1 MPVIVLTD
9 ITLRNLKPV
18 PGKQVT
24 YIDRSLKGFG
34 VRISENGARSY
45 VLTYGANRQRIK
57 LGDVGILKLADARQK
72 AKNILAER
80 QLGVHVSIRS
90 PTYQDALQSF
100 LDAKQTS
107 CKPRTH
113 YDYTRLLNR
122 HGFGQ
127 ERLSGI
133 SPHDIHRKLDNLPP
147 SERAH
152 AQAAL
157 AIFFRFCLRRHYV
170 EKNPLDRLERL
181 PKRTSRSR
189 ILSDDE
195 IKAVWNASSGMF
207 GDIVKLCLLTG
218 QRRSEIAH
226 LTTEMIDSHSSLM
239 TFPAEFTKNRRE
251 HAFPFDHMT
260 SDVLRAAL
268 SRRSDQQSP
277 YLFPARK
284 TWRKKATVYNAW
296 NKDKPLLDT
305 ASGVTDWVLHDLRRT
320 LSSNWAALSIPLEV
334 TEKYLNHISGSTSGV
349 AGIYN
354 RHTYLPEMRDA
365 VKKWEM
371 RIQSILARDP

>member
-24 YIDRSLKGFG
+24 YIDRTLKGFG

-45 VLTYGANRQRIK
+45 VLTYGPNRQRIK

-80 QLGVHVSIRS
+80 QLGVHVSLRS
-90 PTYQDALQSF
+90 PTYQDALNTF
-100 LDAKQTS
+100 LDAKEKG
-107 CKPRTH
+107 CKPRTV
-113 YDYTRLLNR
+113 YDYKRLLNR
-122 HGFGQ
+122 YGFGQ
-127 ERLSGI
+127 ERLADI

-152 AQAAL
+152 AQGAL
-157 AIFFRFCLRRHYV
+157 AIFFRFCLRRHYL
-170 EKNPLDRLERL
+170 EKNPLDRLERP
-181 PKRTSRSR
+181 PKSTSRSR
-189 ILSDDE
+189 ILSEDE
-195 IKAVWNASSGMF
+195 IKAVWNTSSGMF

-218 QRRSEIAH
+218 QRRSEIAQ
-226 LTTEMIDSHSSLM
+226 LTTDMIDSANTLI
-239 TFPAEFTKNRRE
+239 TFPPELTKNRRE
-251 HAFPFDHMT
+251 HKFPFGQMSEEILH
-260 SDVLRAAL
+260 AAL
-268 SRRSDQQSP
+268 SRRPHQQSP

-296 NKDKPLLDT
+296 NKDKR
-305 ASGVTDWVLHDLRRT
+305 VLHDLRRT
-320 LSSNWAALSIPLEV
+320 VSSNWAALGVPLEV
-334 TEKYLNHISGSTSGV
+334 TEKYLNHVSGSTSGV

-354 RHTYLPEMRDA
+354 RHTYLPEMREA

-371 RIQSILARDP
+371 RIHSILARDA